1 MITIT
6 DKSLCCGCNACV
18 QACPKQ
24 CISMRED
31 SEGFLYPHVDTSLCV
46 DCGKCD
52 KVCPVLS
59 QGTPSRPLK
68 VYAAINPNED
78 IRRQSSSGGIFT
90 LLAEQIINAGG
101 VVFGARFDESWQVV
115 HDYAETL
122 EGLAS
127 FRGSKYVQSRIG
139 DTYRHAEA
147 FLKQGRQV
155 LFTGTPCQIAGLR
168 RFLRKEYDNL
178 LAVDF
183 VCHGVPSP
191 LIWRK
196 YLAETLE
203 ELRAKRGVG
212 RNSVSL
218 SMDGTPVIT
227 GISFRDKSNGW
238 KKFGF
243 KLSYAALEAVPNM
256 VSSSAIVD
264 EHVLLQPFPENLF
277 MRGFLA
283 DIYLR
288 PSCYACPAKA
298 GKSGA
303 DITIAD
309 YWGIE
314 NVRPA
319 IDDDKGVGLV
329 LVNTAKGEQCFDKEK
344 VNLVETS
351 YEEACAG
358 NPSIIH
364 SSRPHTNR
372 DYFFYHIKRGRSMNQ
387 SMQLMFS
394 TRLIARICR
403 VIYRKL
409 TSK

>member
-1 MITIT
+1 MITIA

-31 SEGFLYPHVDTSLCV
+31 SEGFLYPHVDASLCIE
-46 DCGKCD
+46 CGKCE

-59 QGTPSRPLK
+59 QGTLSRPLK
-68 VYAAINPNED
+68 VYAAINPNEN
-78 IRRQSSSGGIFT
+78 IRLQSSSGGIFT
-90 LLAEQIINAGG
+90 LLAEQTIGEGG
-101 VVFGARFDESWQVV
+101 VVFGVRFDESWQVI
-115 HDYAETL
+115 HDYTESI
-122 EGLAS
+122 EGLAP

-139 DTYRHAEA
+139 DTYKQAEA
-147 FLKQGRQV
+147 FLKQGRKV
-155 LFTGTPCQIAGLR
+155 LFTGTPCQIAGLKKY
-168 RFLRKEYDNL
+168 LHKEYENL

-196 YLAETLE
+196 YLAEVSQSHSTSSI
-203 ELRAKRGVG
+203 A
-212 RNSVSL
+212 SV
-218 SMDGTPVIT
+218 
-227 GISFRDKSNGW
+227 SFRDKSNSW
-238 KKFGF
+238 KRYHVKVGYNNGEC
-243 KLSYAALEAVPNM
+243 LS
-256 VSSSAIVD
+256 
-264 EHVLLQPFPENLF
+264 QPFYENLF

-288 PSCYACPAKA
+288 PSCYACPAKS
-298 GKSGA
+298 GKSDA
-303 DITIAD
+303 DITLGD

-372 DYFFYHIKRGRSMNQ
+372 DYFFYHIKRGYSMNQ

>member
-6 DKSLCCGCNACV
+6 DKSQCCGCNACV

-46 DCGKCD
+46 DCGKCE

-68 VYAAINPNED
+68 IYAAINPNEI
-78 IRRQSSSGGIFT
+78 IRLQSSSGGIFT
-90 LLAEQIINAGG
+90 LLAEQVINEGG
-101 VVFGARFDESWQVV
+101 VVFGARFDESWQVI

-139 DTYRHAEA
+139 DTYQQAEA

-196 YLAETLE
+196 YLSEVSQSHSTASIT
-203 ELRAKRGVG
+203 
-212 RNSVSL
+212 SV
-218 SMDGTPVIT
+218 
-227 GISFRDKSNGW
+227 SFRDKSNSW
-238 KKFGF
+238 KRYHVKVCYNNGEC
-243 KLSYAALEAVPNM
+243 LS
-256 VSSSAIVD
+256 
-264 EHVLLQPFPENLF
+264 QPFYDNLF

-288 PSCYACPAKA
+288 PSCYACPAKS

-303 DITIAD
+303 DITLAD

-314 NVRPA
+314 HVRPA

-329 LVNTAKGEQCFDKEK
+329 LVNTAKGEQCLDEEK
-344 VNLVETS
+344 VNLIETS

-358 NPSIIH
+358 NPSLSH

-372 DYFFYHIKRGRSMNQ
+372 DYFFYHIKRGRSMSE
-387 SMQLMFS
+387 SMQLISS
-394 TRLIARICR
+394 THLIARICR

-409 TSK
+409 TRK